1 MHDAIEIKNL
11 SFGYGNHKVFNKL
24 NLVIKEKRFVTILGS
39 SGSGKSTLANILVGL
54 ANTNGKVIIDGV
66 CLNDKNKKVIRKQ
79 IGIVFE
85 NPDQQFVTDL
95 VYDEL
100 AFTLE
105 SLDYKKDD
113 IDIKIKD
120 VVELIGINDLL
131 YRRITSLSLGQKQ
144 LVALAVAIV
153 NNPKILI
160 MDEGLSNV
168 DNYYRDIILKIL
180 NILRKRDMTIVN
192 ITSNA
197 DDSIYGTDI
206 IIINQGEVILNKT
219 LLRAYKDEKVFVNSG
234 INLPFI
240 VDLSL
245 KLNYYDL
252 VNKIYVDN
260 KSLVDDIWK

>member
-1 MHDAIEIKNL
+1 MHNAIEIKNL
-11 SFGYGNHKVFNKL
+11 TFGYGNYKVFNKL
-24 NLVIKEKRFVTILGS
+24 NLVIKEKRFVTILGA

-54 ANTNGKVIIDGV
+54 VNANGKIIVDGI
-66 CLNDKNKKVIRKQ
+66 CLCDENKKNIRKQ
-79 IGIVFE
+79 MGIVFE

-100 AFTLE
+100 VFALE
-105 SLDYKKDD
+105 CLDYNKED
-113 IDIKIKD
+113 IDIKINR
-120 VVELIGINDLL
+120 VIELIGITDLL
-131 YRRITSLSLGQKQ
+131 KRRINSLSLGQKQ
-144 LVALAVAIV
+144 LVALAVAIA

-160 MDEGLSNV
+160 MDEGLSNI

-180 NILRKRDMTIVN
+180 NILCKRGMTIVN

-206 IIINQGEVILNKT
+206 VIINQGEVVLNKT
-219 LLRAYKDEKVFVNSG
+219 LLRAYKEEKVFINSG

-252 VNKIYVDN
+252 VNKVYTDN

>member
-1 MHDAIEIKNL
+1 MHNAIEIKNL
-11 SFGYGNHKVFNKL
+11 TFRYGNHKVFDKI

-39 SGSGKSTLANILVGL
+39 SGSGKSTLANILAGL
-54 ANTNGKVIIDGV
+54 VDTDAKIMVNGV
-66 CLNDKNKKVIRKQ
+66 CLSAETKKLLRRQ
-79 IGIVFE
+79 MGIVFE

-100 AFTLE
+100 SFALE
-105 SLDYKKDD
+105 SLDYKEED
-113 IDIKIKD
+113 IDKRIND
-120 VVELIGINDLL
+120 TAELIGIIDLL
-131 YRRITSLSLGQKQ
+131 NRRITSLSLGQKQ
-144 LVALAVAIV
+144 LVALAVAIIS
-153 NNPKILI
+153 NPKILI

-168 DNYYRDIILKIL
+168 DNYYRAIILKIL
-180 NILRKRDMTIVN
+180 GILHKKGMTIIN

-206 IIINQGEVILNKT
+206 VIINQGEVVLNKT
-219 LLRAYKDEKVFVNSG
+219 LLRAYKEEKAFINSG
-234 INLPFI
+234 LNLPFI

-252 VNKIYVDN
+252 VNKMYIDN